1 MNKQIIYNMKKI
13 LLPFIAAL
21 AVFAGCKK
29 ETLSVTTGVGE
40 LTLSVE
46 CGDSNFS
53 DKPMLKSGAGQDIS
67 DFQIVINK
75 LTDEYGEAS
84 TKTWE
89 YTVGTFPKV
98 HEFAPGTYDIAVSS
112 PAAEHVSY
120 DAPSY
125 YAYETFTI
133 IADKVTVL
141 DVVCAITN
149 MKVSVAPTD
158 NFFRQLS
165 EYNIT
170 VTAEYEDL
178 SAPVTVVWT
187 QDDFNAEGKTD
198 KVAYF
203 DVAPLSVMVTGKRTI
218 DGSDARLDEPFQ
230 VTKVAAKDHHI
241 INVDVQLVGQL
252 QSAISIRLDGSLN
265 EMESDLT
272 VDGFE
277 EIPIPDEDEV
287 EEEESVLPTM
297 VWASNPDFQT
307 ITIEEGLDVNID
319 IYAPR
324 KIETFIVRVSKN
336 FEEFVQVLTDVDA
349 DAEVNPETG
358 RKPNRKYMDLI
369 GDQVLFNNL
378 ADLNLYLPHGSEV
391 LGKDYVAFSLSSLV
405 PLITTVVDDDYV
417 TFTLELVDREKNT
430 LVQDL
435 TFYSPKK

>member
-1 MNKQIIYNMKKI
+1 MKKI
-13 LLPFIAAL
+13 LLPFL
-21 AVFAGCKK
+21 AVMALITGCYKEVKPFAKP
-29 ETLSVTTGVGE
+29 VGQ
-40 LTLSVE
+40 LTLSVV
-46 CGDSNFS
+46 CGDADFS
-53 DKPMLKSGAGQDIS
+53 DKPMLKSALTQDIS
-67 DFQIVINK
+67 DFEIVINK
-75 LTDEYGEAS
+75 LADEYGEAS
-84 TKTWE
+84 AKTWN
-89 YTVGTFPKV
+89 YTVGTFPTV

-112 PAAEHVSY
+112 PVAGHVSHN
-120 DAPSY
+120 APSY
-125 YAYETFTI
+125 YAHETFTI

-141 DVVCAITN
+141 DVVCTITN

-178 SAPVTVVWT
+178 AAPVTVVWT
-187 QDDFNAEGKTD
+187 QSDFNAEGKTD
-198 KVAYF
+198 KIAFF
-203 DVAPLSVMVTGKRTI
+203 DVAPLSVMVTGKRSI
-218 DGSDARLDEPFQ
+218 DGSDARLDQPFQ
-230 VTKVAAKDHHI
+230 ITKVAPKDHHI

-252 QSAISIRLDGSLN
+252 QSAISIRLDGTLN
-265 EMESDLT
+265 QKESDLL
-272 VDGFE
+272 VGGFE

-287 EEEESVLPTM
+287 EEEENVLPRM
-297 VWASNPDFQT
+297 VWASNPEFQT

-349 DAEVNPETG
+349 DAEPNPETG

-417 TFTLELVDREKNT
+417 TFTLELTDRDKNT

>member
-1 MNKQIIYNMKKI
+1 MKKI

-21 AVFAGCKK
+21 AVFAGCKEEK
-29 ETLSVTTGVGE
+29 LSVSTGVGE

-46 CGDSNFS
+46 CGDSDFS
-53 DKPMLKSGAGQDIS
+53 DKPMLKSVAAQNIN

-75 LTDEYGEAS
+75 LSDEYGEAT

-98 HEFAPGTYDIAVSS
+98 HEFAPGTYDISVSS
-112 PAAEHVSY
+112 PVAEHLSY

-133 IADKVTVL
+133 IADRVTVL
-141 DVVCAITN
+141 DVVCSITN

-170 VTAEYEDL
+170 VTAEYDDL

-203 DVAPLSVMVTGKRTI
+203 DVAALSVMVTGKRTI

-230 VTKVAAKDHHI
+230 ITKVAAKDHHV

-252 QSAISIRLDGSLN
+252 QSSISIRLDNSLN
-265 EMESDLT
+265 QKESNFT
-272 VDGFE
+272 VGGFE
-277 EIPIPDEDEV
+277 EIPIPDEDEE

-297 VWASNPDFQT
+297 VWASNPEFQT
-307 ITIEEGLDVNID
+307 VTIDGDLDVNID

-324 KIETFIVRVSKN
+324 KIETFIVRVSEN

-349 DAEVNPETG
+349 DAEENPDTG

-369 GDQVLFNNL
+369 GDQVLFDNL
-378 ADLNLYLPHGSEV
+378 AELNLYLPHGSEV

-405 PLITTVVDDDYV
+405 PLITTVVEDDYV
-417 TFTLELVDREKNT
+417 TFTLELTDRDKNT